1 MKERTVRKD
10 GKYMDKKTQD
20 IIKTLNRCKIEA
32 RALEGSIQLSG
43 ITLPGN
49 LKQGVITLPTNE
61 MKKLLDEAL
70 IVSVSMLEKGTFP
83 LVLTALYYIR
93 YTKDGGEE

>member
-1 MKERTVRKD
+1 
-10 GKYMDKKTQD
+10 MDKKTQD

-32 RALEGSIQLSG
+32 RAREGSIQLPG